1 MDLKAGFVVVVVVI
15 CREEFVDLEAEFAP
29 SLINTTI
36 YIISMSMQ
44 ITTFAV
50 NYKVFCFIYH
60 IMHSRTMYRDELV
73 WLWLGLGS
81 VLS

>member
-1 MDLKAGFVVVVVVI
+1 MMKWQY
-15 CREEFVDLEAEFAP
+15 CREEFVDLEAEFQP

-50 NYKVFCFIYH
+50 NYKVFFYDYMLCTWHPLLILLLYLFIFA
-60 IMHSRTMYRDELV
+60 EFLN
-73 WLWLGLGS
+73 
-81 VLS
+81 